1 MTLQE
6 EIAELKKSYLNV
18 SNSLRMTDLENYQNN
33 MSGGCYD
40 DREARNLLSNL
51 YNAIADVENYVNVKE
66 LK

>member
-6 EIAELKKSYLNV
+6 EITELKKSYLNV
-18 SNSLRMTDLENYQNN
+18 SNSLRVADFENYQDNVNN
-33 MSGGCYD
+33 NIYD
-40 DREARNLLSNL
+40 DRKVRNLLSDL

>member
-6 EIAELKKSYLNV
+6 EITELKKSYLNV
-18 SNSLRMTDLENYQNN
+18 SNSLRTADFENYQNN
-33 MSGGCYD
+33 IGDGYYD
-40 DREARNLLSNL
+40 DRKVRNLLSDL

>member
-6 EIAELKKSYLNV
+6 SLLQLKKGFNETFDKL
-18 SNSLRMTDLENYQNN
+18 TKADFENYQN
-33 MSGGCYD
+33 STSSGCYD
-40 DREARNLLSNL
+40 DREVRNLLSNL

>member
-1 MTLQE
+1 MTLQG

-18 SNSLRMTDLENYQNN
+18 SNSLRMADFENYQNN
-33 MSGGCYD
+33 ISDGCYD
-40 DREARNLLSNL
+40 NREIRNLLSNL